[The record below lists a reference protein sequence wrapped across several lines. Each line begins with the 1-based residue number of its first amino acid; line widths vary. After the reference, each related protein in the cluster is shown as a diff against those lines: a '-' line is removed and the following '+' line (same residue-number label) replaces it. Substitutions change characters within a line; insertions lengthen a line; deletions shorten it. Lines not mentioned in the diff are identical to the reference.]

1 MGTTGR
7 YSQRRT
13 LTSSLRTWPP
23 LLLTYPQ
30 SWKFRQETWPTTYI
44 VDVYLE
50 FAVKGLHQHN
60 LSIYFS
66 SVQSVLQTAL
76 EWVSRT
82 FCLNPFRDDYQ
93 HKARKSRTAAI
104 YFNLSIKHYFP
115 KQKKVHWEAWAETEA
130 QIHRGMA
137 SYCMTRFQRN
147 TGTRLGYF
155 WSIPKN
161 KIQEICSQYLILF
174 KIILPG

>member
-50 FAVKGLHQHN
+50 FPLKGLHQHN
-60 LSIYFS
+60 LSIYFFFCS
-66 SVQSVLQTAL
+66 ICFADSAGVGVPDVLL
-76 EWVSRT
+76 E
-82 FCLNPFRDDYQ
+82 PIRDDYRN
-93 HKARKSRTAAI
+93 KARKSRTAAI

-115 KQKKVHWEAWAETEA
+115 KQKKSSLGGVGGDRGPNSSRNGKLLHDQIPAQHWNQA
-130 QIHRGMA
+130 
-137 SYCMTRFQRN
+137 
-147 TGTRLGYF
+147 RLF
-155 WSIPKN
+155 
-161 KIQEICSQYLILF
+161 LINSEE
-174 KIILPG
+174 